1 MEKCAKS
8 PLTSWQRSEMRL
20 RIISGEF
27 GGRFIKT
34 PDSKFTRPT
43 TDKVKQSVFNY
54 LANFFDF
61 EDAIAAD
68 IYSGS
73 GSLGFEMLS
82 RGAEKVHFV
91 EKNFPVVKIL
101 TENIQSLDVEKRV
114 KLHKMKAVTFTAT
127 TNLQFDFIFAD
138 PPFYEYDVYDVVKN
152 IRKRELLKPGG
163 IFMLERSIQ
172 TLEEDKNNMG
182 MEPIKRLGDTCLYQ
196 IINDTSMGSDSEN
209 EIVEPKSEN

>member
-1 MEKCAKS
+1 MGKCAKS
-8 PLTSWQRSEMRL
+8 PPTSWLRLEMRL

-34 PDSKFTRPT
+34 PDPKFTRPT

-54 LANFFDF
+54 LSNIFDF
-61 EDAIAAD
+61 EGAIAAD

-91 EKNFPVVKIL
+91 EKNFPVVKVL
-101 TENIQSLDVEKRV
+101 AENIQSLDVEKRV
-114 KLHKMKAVTFTAT
+114 KLHKMKAVTFAAT

-152 IRKRELLKPGG
+152 IRKRDLLKQGG

-172 TLEEDKNNMG
+172 TLEDDKLNMG
-182 MEPIKRLGDTCLYQ
+182 IEPIRRLGDTCLYQ
-196 IINDTSMGSDSEN
+196 IINNTAMGSDPEN
-209 EIVEPKSEN
+209 ETPDPESEG

>member
-1 MEKCAKS
+1 
-8 PLTSWQRSEMRL
+8 MRL

-54 LANFFDF
+54 LSNFFDF

-68 IYSGS
+68 IYAGS

-152 IRKRELLKPGG
+152 IRKRKLLKPGG

-172 TLEEDKNNMG
+172 TLEDDKKNME

-196 IINDTSMGSDSEN
+196 IINGVSADSDAEVEIPETESE
-209 EIVEPKSEN
+209 I